1 VLDSV
6 NPAAL
11 IGRLTDPDSMTT
23 DAPADETRV
32 QFVMR
37 RVVEHISRERLR
49 VGDQLPS
56 ETRFVDTLGVSRPVV
71 REAFGALA
79 ALNIVDTANGRR
91 PRVSALN
98 GSVLSISLDHAVR
111 TEQIS
116 VRQVWETRRCLE
128 TETIALAAVRRTD
141 VEAARMRDIA
151 RAMSEAER
159 DSPELMG
166 LDIALH
172 KAIAD
177 ASRNLLMAQIISSFE
192 PLLESAVPAAWRVLR
207 SDEQH
212 REILDRHIE
221 IADTITRRDP
231 EAARAAMD
239 GHFDAA
245 IGARLLLDDPV

>member
-1 VLDSV
+1 
-6 NPAAL
+6 
-11 IGRLTDPDSMTT
+11 MTT

-56 ETRFVDTLGVSRPVV
+56 ETSFVDTLGVSRPVV

-166 LDIALH
+166 LDIAAAQGH
-172 KAIAD
+172 RRRQPQPAD
-177 ASRNLLMAQIISSFE
+177 GPDHLVVR
-192 PLLESAVPAAWRVLR
+192 AAAGIRCARRLARAALR
-207 SDEQH
+207 
-212 REILDRHIE
+212 RTAPEILDRHIE
-221 IADTITRRDP
+221 IAETITRRDP
-231 EAARAAMD
+231 DAARIAMD